1 MYGEVF
7 GGDFCRKHKGLL
19 ILFFLSSFSSK
30 NNYKRLFIEEPQRLL
45 LSLQAVKVE
54 SKLNGFG
61 KC

>member
-1 MYGEVF
+1 MGKSLEVISV
-7 GGDFCRKHKGLL
+7 GSRRDYLSC
-19 ILFFLSSFSSK
+19 FFSLPFSSK

-54 SKLNGFG
+54 SKLNGLG